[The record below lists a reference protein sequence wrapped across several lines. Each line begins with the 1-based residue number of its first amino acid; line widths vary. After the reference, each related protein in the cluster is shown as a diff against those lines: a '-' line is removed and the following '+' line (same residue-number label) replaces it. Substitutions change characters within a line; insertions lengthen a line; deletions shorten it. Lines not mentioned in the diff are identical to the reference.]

1 MIWNKEKTL
10 LVSGASG
17 PLGRRVVEIL
27 MDAEERVIAA
37 TRTPE
42 ALSAFAARGAEV
54 RRVNFDDP
62 ATLERAFEGVDRL
75 VLSPR
80 GAPGRRLPRHL
91 AVIDAAGRAGVEH
104 VVYLSLSNAEEWKA
118 SFGREHAE
126 TEAALRASGLGWT
139 VLRNNLPADDLVT
152 TLSNAIAS
160 GELAAAAGGGA
171 AGYVARD
178 DSAAAAAAA
187 LASDDFD
194 GRTIDVTG
202 PAVVTHAELARIA
215 GDISRSPV
223 AYAPKSPEEMRKRLI
238 AGGTSPEEADV
249 LVSIDEAVATG
260 WFQITTGAVEEL
272 AGRPPVS
279 VSELL
284 AENSDVL
291 FSGAEPALTARATPA
306 VGARLG
312 SPGSR

>member
-1 MIWNKEKTL
+1 MIWNKERALFVT
-10 LVSGASG
+10 GASG
-17 PLGRRVVEIL
+17 HLGRRVVEIL
-27 MDAEERVIAA
+27 LDAEERVIAA
-37 TRTPE
+37 TRTPDE
-42 ALSAFAARGAEV
+42 LSAFAARGAEV
-54 RRVNFDDP
+54 RRVDFDDP
-62 ATLERAFEGVDRL
+62 ATLERAFDRAGRL
-75 VLSPR
+75 VLIPR
-80 GAPGRRLPRHL
+80 GAPGRRLPWHL
-91 AVIDAAGRAGVEH
+91 AVIAAAVRAGVEH
-104 VVYLSLSNAEEWKA
+104 VVYLSLSNAERWKA
-118 SFGREHAE
+118 SFGREHSE
-126 TEAALRASGLGWT
+126 TEDALRASGLGWT
-139 VLRNNLPADDLVT
+139 ILRNNLQTDALVE

-160 GELAAAAGGGA
+160 GELAAAAGGGG

-178 DSAAAAAAA
+178 DCAAAAAAA
-187 LASDDFD
+187 LASGEFD

-249 LVSIDEAVATG
+249 LVSIDEGIAAG
-260 WFQITTGAVEEL
+260 WFQNTSGAVEEF

-291 FSGAEPALTARATPA
+291 FSGAEPALAGRPTPA
-306 VGARLG
+306 AGAR
-312 SPGSR
+312 PGSAGSR